1 MFAVFK
7 RRAFLRLIGFLLVAI
22 FIWYAGPYFAFGTYR
37 PLESEFARLIAIAVV
52 VLLWVGS
59 ALLRKL
65 RAFKASD
72 RLVAA
77 VLTQSAPEPKPSAE
91 AVKLRERFEEAVATI
106 QGQRRSGHSLYD
118 LPWYVIIGAPG
129 SGKTTALLNS
139 GLKFP
144 SDQRLGKVAGVG
156 GTRNC
161 DWWFTD
167 EAIFLDTAGRY
178 TTQDS
183 DAASDSAGWSEFLA
197 LLLKYRKRRPVNGV
211 ILTISAQ
218 DLLTKDERGREGDV
232 EAARRRLLELNRELH
247 IQLPVYVMVTK
258 CDLVAGFNEYFDDLT
273 VEGRAQV
280 WGVTFPYE
288 QTLSGE
294 AAQGY
299 PTEFEALIERLNAR
313 VFARVEEDRDV
324 QRRTKVF
331 SFPQQMAALR
341 ETLVQFVSDVFAST
355 RLDQPLQLRGVYF
368 TSGTQDGT
376 QIDRLLGAIGRRFGV
391 APGAVA
397 PPPGRGKAYFV
408 ERLLK
413 EVLIGESGL
422 ASVNRRLEMK
432 KAAVQL
438 GAYAALALVTVVGI
452 IVLSVS
458 YSRNRSYIAEAASDV
473 DTFRKVPPVTPSA
486 PLEALLPRLDAMRAV
501 VDSTNRYRDDRPW
514 AMRWGLYQGTS
525 IGNAARD
532 AYLRE
537 LDGILLPRFA
547 ARLRQRL
554 GEYGREPEKLYV
566 YLKAYLML
574 GEPKHL
580 DKAHLQYLADL
591 EWKGADGTGTPAGES
606 ASKHFQSLLEYGD
619 TLRPIAL
626 DPALVAQARSTI
638 RQASVPRIMYS
649 RIQASYATDV
659 AHAVRLDAAGGIG
672 MEKVLKRKS
681 GVSLSEPMPSL
692 FSRTVFKDVTGRGT
706 AELVKQYAEDSWV
719 WGGDA
724 LAVANPVRLAVDVR
738 ELYER
743 DYIAAWD
750 GMLRDIELVPFT
762 TVRQTAEAL
771 GILASPT
778 SPLRGLLKTVADN
791 TTFVEQASAA
801 AVAGSLSSAAK
812 TATDKIGT
820 ILKPLKD
827 AAGIPTTPAG
837 AGITAHFQS
846 IHRLM
851 AGAPGSAP
859 IDAILGKIGQIEQQ
873 LKSLGPELGG
883 GSALDALRSQSLRD
897 LTRSLQD
904 DAKTLPPVLQDVV
917 SKIGSNTGETIAGD
931 AGDLLERQYRQDV
944 LAVCNQVVTGRY
956 PFAEGTNEVP
966 LADFGR
972 LFGNGGVFDTF
983 FKANVESL
991 VDTEQAQW
999 TWKPGAVTSSQSI
1012 LDRFQAASRLR
1023 DTFFRAGTQV
1033 PSLRFN
1039 VTLTDLDG
1047 AATRFILQI
1056 DGQRFDVGHE
1066 APHRTAVTWPASDP
1080 GEAISTFE
1088 DRAGA
1093 WPSQKFSGP
1102 WALFR
1107 LLETAMPQRESDLRV
1122 GLTFQHSGHQVRGI
1136 IEAATILNPFTSR
1149 DWQRFRCGS

>member
-1 MFAVFK
+1 MFSLFK

-22 FIWYAGPYFAFGTYR
+22 FIWYAGPYFAFGTYH
-37 PLESEFARLIAIAVV
+37 PLESELARLIAIAVV

-65 RAFKASD
+65 RAFRASD

-77 VLTQSAPEPKPSAE
+77 VLTQSTPEPKPSAD

-144 SDQRLGKVAGVG
+144 ADQRLGKVAGVG

-232 EAARRRLLELNRELH
+232 EAARRRLLELNRELN

-258 CDLVAGFNEYFDDLT
+258 RDLVAGFNEYFDDLT
-273 VEGRAQV
+273 QEGRAQV

-288 QTLSGE
+288 QTLNGE
-294 AAQGY
+294 AAQAY
-299 PTEFEALIERLNAR
+299 PAEFEALIERLNAR

-341 ETLVQFVSDVFAST
+341 DSIVQFVSDVFAST

-413 EVLIGESGL
+413 QVLIGESGL

-432 KAAVQL
+432 KAAAQL
-438 GAYAALALVTVVGI
+438 GAYAAMALVTLVGI
-452 IVLSVS
+452 ILLTVS
-458 YSRNRSYIAEAASDV
+458 YSRNRTYIAEASSDV
-473 DTFRKVPPVTPSA
+473 ETFRKVPPVPPTA

-514 AMRWGLYQGTS
+514 GMRWGLYQGNS

-574 GEPKHL
+574 GEPSRL

-591 EWKGADGTGTPAGES
+591 EWKGTGTPAGES

-619 TLRPIAL
+619 TLRPIAI

-649 RIQASYATDV
+649 RIQASHATDV

-672 MEKVLKRKS
+672 LDKVLRRKS
-681 GVSLSEPMPSL
+681 GVSLNEPVPSL
-692 FSRTVFKDVTGRGT
+692 YGRTVFKEVTGRGT
-706 AELVKQYAEDSWV
+706 AELVAQYAQDNWV

-724 LAVANPVRLAVDVR
+724 LTVANPVKLAADVR

-743 DYIAAWD
+743 DYIAVWD
-750 GMLRDIELVPFT
+750 GVLNDLELVPFS
-762 TVRQTAEAL
+762 TVKQTADAL

-791 TTFVEQASAA
+791 TTFIEPAPAPPAA
-801 AVAGSLSSAAK
+801 GTISSAGK
-812 TATDKIGT
+812 TVTDKLGS
-820 ILKPLKD
+820 ILGPIKD
-827 AAGIPTTPAG
+827 AAGIPRTPAG
-837 AGITAHFQS
+837 ASITAHFQP
-846 IHRLM
+846 IHRLV

-859 IDAILGKIGQIEQQ
+859 IDGVLAKIGQIEQQ
-873 LKSLGPELGG
+873 LKSLGPEVGG

-897 LTRSLQD
+897 VVRSLQD
-904 DAKTLPPVLQDVV
+904 DAATLPPVVREVV
-917 SKIGSNTGETIAGD
+917 SKIGSNAGD
-931 AGDLLERQYRQDV
+931 TVAVVASDLLEKQYRQDV
-944 LAVCNQVVTGRY
+944 LTVCNQIVTGRY

-983 FKANVESL
+983 FKANMEDL
-991 VDTEQAQW
+991 VDAEQAQW
-999 TWKPGAVTSSQSI
+999 TWKPGAVTSSRSM
-1012 LDRFQAASRLR
+1012 LERFQAASRLR
-1023 DTFFRAGTQV
+1023 DTFFRAGAQV

-1039 VTLTDLDG
+1039 VTLSDLDG

-1056 DGQRFDVGHE
+1056 DGQRFDVAHE
-1066 APHRTAVTWPASDP
+1066 APRRTAVTWPASDP

-1107 LLETAMPQRESDLRV
+1107 LLETTMPQRESDLRV
-1122 GLTFQHSGHQVRGI
+1122 GLTFQHNGHQVRGVL
-1136 IEAATILNPFTSR
+1136 EATTILNPFTSR
-1149 DWQRFRCGS
+1149 DWQRFSCGS

>member
-1 MFAVFK
+1 MFSLFK
-7 RRAFLRLIGFLLVAI
+7 RRAFLRLIGFLLVAV
-22 FIWYAGPYFAFGTYR
+22 FIWFAGPYFAFGTYR
-37 PLESEFARLIAIAVV
+37 PLESEFARLVAIALV
-52 VLLWVGS
+52 VLLYVGS

-65 RAFKASD
+65 RAFRASD

-77 VLTQSAPEPKPSAE
+77 VLTQSRPEAKPSAE

-144 SDQRLGKVAGVG
+144 ADQRLGKVAGVG

-197 LLLKYRKRRPVNGV
+197 LLLKYRKRRPINGV

-232 EAARRRLLELNRELH
+232 EAARRRLLELNHELR

-273 VEGRAQV
+273 QEGRAQV

-288 QTLSGE
+288 QTLGGE
-294 AAQGY
+294 AAQAY
-299 PTEFEALIERLNAR
+299 PAEFEALIERLNAR

-341 ETLVQFVSDVFAST
+341 DTLVQFVSDVFAST
-355 RLDQPLQLRGVYF
+355 RLDQPIQLRGVYF

-391 APGAVA
+391 APGAVTA
-397 PPPGRGKAYFV
+397 PPGRGKAYFV

-432 KAAVQL
+432 KAAMQL
-438 GAYAALALVTVVGI
+438 GAYAAMALLTVLGV

-458 YSRNRSYIAEAASDV
+458 YGRNRSYIAEAASDV
-473 DTFRKVPPVTPSA
+473 AAFQKVPPVAPSA
-486 PLEALLPRLDAMRAV
+486 PLEAVLPRLDAMRAV
-501 VDSTNRYRDDRPW
+501 VDSTNRYFDDRPW

-547 ARLRQRL
+547 ARVRQRL

-591 EWKGADGTGTPAGES
+591 EWKGVEGSATPAGES
-606 ASKHFQSLLEYGD
+606 ASKHFHALLDYGD

-659 AHAVRLDAAGGIG
+659 AHAVHLDAAGGIG
-672 MEKVLKRKS
+672 LEKVLKRKS
-681 GVSLSEPMPSL
+681 GVSLAEPMPSL
-692 FSRTVFKDVTGRGT
+692 YGRTVFKEVTGRGT

-724 LAVANPVRLAVDVR
+724 LSVANPVRLAVDVR

-750 GMLRDIELVPFT
+750 GMLRDLELVPFSS
-762 TVRQTAEAL
+762 VKQTAEAL

-791 TTFVEQASAA
+791 TTFVEPEAA
-801 AVAGSLSSAAK
+801 APAAGTLSSAGK
-812 TATDKIGT
+812 TVTDKLGT

-827 AAGIPTTPAG
+827 AAGIPATPPG
-837 AGITAHFQS
+837 ASITAHFQP
-846 IHRLM
+846 IHRLV

-859 IDAILGKIGQIEQQ
+859 IDPILAKIGQVEQQ
-873 LKSLGPELGG
+873 LKALGPQVGG
-883 GSALDALRSQSLRD
+883 GDPLEALKNPALRD
-897 LTRSLQD
+897 LLRSLQD
-904 DAKTLPPVLQDVV
+904 EAATLPPVVQDVV
-917 SKIGSNTGETIAGD
+917 AKIGHNAAGTVSRVASD
-931 AGDLLERQYRQDV
+931 DLESRYRREV
-944 LAVCNQVVTGRY
+944 LAECNQVVTGRY
-956 PFAEGTNEVP
+956 PFAEGSNDVP

-972 LFGNGGVFDTF
+972 LFGYGGVFDTF
-983 FKANVESL
+983 FKTNMEEL
-991 VDTEQAQW
+991 VDTEQGQW
-999 TWKPGAVTSSQSI
+999 AWRPDAVTSSRSM
-1012 LDRFQAASRLR
+1012 LERFQAASRLR
-1023 DTFFRAGTQV
+1023 ETFFHAGSQL
-1033 PSLRFN
+1033 PSLRFT

-1056 DGQRFDVGHE
+1056 DGQRFDVAHE
-1066 APHRTAVTWPASDP
+1066 APRRNPVAWPASDP

-1102 WALFR
+1102 WAWFR
-1107 LLETAMPQRESDLRV
+1107 LLETAMPQRESDIRV

-1136 IEAATILNPFTSR
+1136 IEATIILNPFTSR
-1149 DWQRFRCGS
+1149 DWQRFSCGS

>member
-1 MFAVFK
+1 MFSVFK
-7 RRAFLRLIGFLLVAI
+7 RRAFLRLIGFLLVAV

-37 PLESEFARLIAIAVV
+37 PLESELARLIAIALV

-65 RAFKASD
+65 RAFRASD

-183 DAASDSAGWSEFLA
+183 DAASDSAGWSEFLS

-273 VEGRAQV
+273 QEGRAQV

-294 AAQGY
+294 AAQAY
-299 PTEFEALIERLNAR
+299 LAEFEALIERLNAR

-341 ETLVQFVSDVFAST
+341 DTLVQFVSDVFAST

-413 EVLIGESGL
+413 HVLIGESGL

-432 KAAVQL
+432 KAAAQL
-438 GAYAALALVTVVGI
+438 GAYAAMALVTLVGI

-458 YSRNRSYIAEAASDV
+458 YSRNRTYIAEASSDV
-473 DTFRKVPPVTPSA
+473 DTFRKVPPVAASA

-501 VDSTNRYRDDRPW
+501 VDSTNRYRDDRPLG
-514 AMRWGLYQGTS
+514 MRWGLYQGTS

-547 ARLRQRL
+547 ARVRQRL
-554 GEYGREPEKLYV
+554 LEYGREPEKLYV

-574 GEPKHL
+574 GEPSRL

-591 EWKGADGTGTPAGES
+591 EWKGAEGTGTPAGES
-606 ASKHFQSLLEYGD
+606 ASKHFHSLLEYGD

-659 AHAVRLDAAGGIG
+659 AHAMRLDAAGGIG
-672 MEKVLKRKS
+672 LEKVLRRRS
-681 GVSLSEPMPSL
+681 GVSLSEPVPSL
-692 FSRTVFKDVTGRGT
+692 YGRTVFKEVTGRGT
-706 AELVKQYAEDSWV
+706 AELVKQYAEDNWV

-724 LAVANPVRLAVDVR
+724 LTVANPIMLAREVRD
-738 ELYER
+738 LYER
-743 DYIAAWD
+743 DYISVWD
-750 GMLRDIELVPFT
+750 GVLRDLELVPFS

-791 TTFVEQASAA
+791 TTFVEPAA
-801 AVAGSLSSAAK
+801 AAPAAGTLSSAGK
-812 TATDKIGT
+812 TVTDKLGT
-820 ILKPLKD
+820 ILKPIKE
-827 AAGIPTTPAG
+827 AAGLTTPAG
-837 AGITAHFQS
+837 AGITAHFQP

-851 AGAPGSAP
+851 AGAPGSVP
-859 IDAILGKIGQIEQQ
+859 IDSILAKIGQIEQQ
-873 LKSLGPELGG
+873 LRALGPEVGG
-883 GSALDALRSQSLRD
+883 GSALEALRNQSLRD
-897 LTRSLQD
+897 LVRSLQD
-904 DAKTLPPVLQDVV
+904 EAATLPPVVRDVV
-917 SKIGSNTGETIAGD
+917 AKIGNNASSTVAD
-931 AGDLLERQYRQDV
+931 VASDDLESRYRREV
-944 LAVCNQVVTGRY
+944 LAECNQVVTGRY
-956 PFAEGTNEVP
+956 PFASGANDVP

-983 FKANVESL
+983 FKTNMEDF
-991 VDTEQAQW
+991 VDTEQSQW
-999 TWKPGAVTSSQSI
+999 TWKPGAVTSSRSM
-1012 LDRFQAASRLR
+1012 LERFQAASRLR
-1023 DTFFRAGTQV
+1023 DTFFRAGTQL

-1066 APHRTAVTWPASDP
+1066 APHRTAVAWPASDP

-1093 WPSQKFSGP
+1093 WPSQRFSGP

-1107 LLETAMPQRESDLRV
+1107 LLETTLPQRESDLRV
-1122 GLTFQHSGHQVRGI
+1122 GLTFQHSGHQVRGVL
-1136 IEAATILNPFTSR
+1136 EATTILNPFTTR
-1149 DWQRFRCGS
+1149 DWQRFSCGS